1 VLAPGDFE
9 EARLATR
16 AAAAMQGPV
25 YIRLGR
31 DRYPVVPEL
40 HAGFTIGKAKLLRAG
55 TDLTVVTTGIM
66 ASEGLEAAMLAV
78 ERGLSVRVL
87 HMPTVKPLDEDALL
101 EAARETRGFV
111 TAEEHSIVGGLGEAV
126 AGFLAGTLPRPVR
139 RVGVRDVFGESG
151 AAGELLDRY
160 HLRASDIFG
169 ELARLSG

>member
-1 VLAPGDFE
+1 
-9 EARLATR
+9 
-16 AAAAMQGPV
+16 
-25 YIRLGR
+25 
-31 DRYPVVPEL
+31 
-40 HAGFTIGKAKLLRAG
+40 
-55 TDLTVVTTGIM
+55 M